1 MISERKVNSLDEENN
16 AAVKPRVRFA
26 PSPTGRL
33 HLGSARTALF
43 NWLFARGSAGT
54 MVLRFE
60 DTDRERS
67 SEEFEK
73 DIMDSLKWMGLDWD
87 EGPDIGGDFGPYR
100 QSERMPL
107 YREYA
112 EWLLEKGM
120 AYRCFCSPDEIK
132 KRKEE
137 TIRRGM
143 SWRYDRKCL
152 GLGESEVMKFEK
164 EKKPFVLRFKVPEMV
179 VRVEDLL
186 RGAVEV
192 DSSEIDDFVIMRSDG
207 SAGFHLAVVVDDIT
221 MKITHVIRGD
231 DHLTNAVRH
240 VMLFDAFCEKPP
252 VFVHHSLLMG
262 PDGSKLSKRH
272 GATAVSEFREQG
284 YLPQA
289 LVNYLALLSWSPGDE
304 REIFSLEELVREFRL
319 DDLSASKAIFDFDK
333 LNWLN
338 RQHVKLLSGKELA
351 EALVPFLISS
361 GLEEIARLPEEKL
374 VIAVESVRNNIEKLT
389 DAIEPLR
396 IYTVKPGDLS
406 DKAAEELKKTG
417 DVREALETCI
427 EILGSASD
435 ADEKTACEIV
445 ERMRNVAAQK
455 GWKAK
460 KILWPFRL
468 AVTGRTVGPD
478 LKFLIMFW
486 GPATCAARIKETL
499 GFLEDSV
506 S

>member
-1 MISERKVNSLDEENN
+1 
-16 AAVKPRVRFA
+16 
-26 PSPTGRL
+26 
-33 HLGSARTALF
+33 
-43 NWLFARGSAGT
+43 

-73 DIMDSLKWMGLDWD
+73 DILESLRWMGLDWD
-87 EGPDIGGDFGPYR
+87 EGPDIGGGFGPYR
-100 QSERMPL
+100 QSERMSL

-112 EWLLEKGM
+112 ERLLEKGT
-120 AYRCFCSPDEIK
+120 AYRCFCAPEEIQ

-137 TIRRGM
+137 TIRKGI
-143 SWRYDRKCL
+143 SWRYDRKCR
-152 GLGESEVMKFEK
+152 GISDSEVRKLEK
-164 EKKPFVLRFKVPEMV
+164 EKKPFVLRFKVPEMI
-179 VRVEDLL
+179 VRVDDLL
-186 RGAVEV
+186 RGTVAV

-221 MKITHVIRGD
+221 MKISHVIRGD

-240 VMLFDAFCEKPP
+240 VMLFDAFGVKPP
-252 VFVHHSLLMG
+252 KFVHHSLLMG

-338 RQHVKLLSGKELA
+338 RQHVKLMSEKKLKD
-351 EALVPFLISS
+351 ALVPFLCSS
-361 GLEEIARLPEEKL
+361 GLDEIARLPEEKL
-374 VIAVESVRNNIEKLT
+374 IIAVESVRNNIEKLT
-389 DAIEPLR
+389 DAIEPLKV
-396 IYTVKPGDLS
+396 YTVRPGDLS
-406 DKAAEELKKTG
+406 EEAVYELKKSG

-427 EILGSASD
+427 EILGSASE
-435 ADEKTACEIV
+435 ADEKIATEIV
-445 ERMRNVAAQK
+445 ERMRDAADRK

-486 GPATCAARIKETL
+486 GPAGCGARIKEAL
-499 GFLEDSV
+499 NSFEGSV